1 MRALRRLGTASLV
14 AAVLLIGPGGA
25 GSPLRTGSAVAS
37 APNRAAVVVDT
48 GSEVKTACVEF
59 AESSITGVEALQRA
73 GFEPV
78 ARGYGGIGV
87 AVCSLCGKGCPADGS
102 CLTCLSPDYWSYHR
116 APSGQGAFAYSQVG
130 PGATEV
136 RNGDVEGWRWGTG
149 GAPAFL
155 SFQSVC
161 SKTVATTAPGTG
173 GGGAGSSGSS
183 GSSGSAGGVPARS
196 SAGTKSGG
204 SGSAGSGGSSDT
216 GGSDPVPADA
226 GAVPG
231 QERSPDQVD
240 GGGQSTAD
248 DTSAGTGSGDDRDP
262 ETRSLS
268 SGATDDGSD
277 SAVGPWGW
285 VVLGAV
291 MAGIGAVAGAQR
303 LRRQAASGE
312 S

>member
-1 MRALRRLGTASLV
+1 MRLLRRLGTASLV

-59 AESSITGVEALQRA
+59 AETSITGVEALQRA

-87 AVCSLCGKGCPADGS
+87 AVCALCGKGCPADAS
-102 CLTCLSPDYWSYHR
+102 CLTCLSPNYWSYHR
-116 APSGQGAFAYSQVG
+116 APSGQGTFAYSQVG

-136 RNGDVEGWRWGTG
+136 RNGDVEGWGWGTG
-149 GAPAFL
+149 AAPAFL

-161 SKTVATTAPGTG
+161 SKTVATTAPGSG

-183 GSSGSAGGVPARS
+183 GSSASAGGATSRSPSGTKTGGSGSSGSGVSSDTDGTSPVPTGAEAVPGQPQSPDQAAGGAQSTAEDGSAGG
-196 SAGTKSGG
+196 
-204 SGSAGSGGSSDT
+204 
-216 GGSDPVPADA
+216 
-226 GAVPG
+226 
-231 QERSPDQVD
+231 
-240 GGGQSTAD
+240 
-248 DTSAGTGSGDDRDP
+248 GSGDDGDP
-262 ETRSLS
+262 ETKSLS
-268 SGATDDGSD
+268 SGVTDDGSG

-285 VVLGAV
+285 VVLGVV
-291 MAGIGAVAGAQR
+291 MAGIGAVVAAQR
-303 LRRQAASGE
+303 FRRQGATGE
-312 S
+312 T